1 MVAPALWLPTDAYRG
16 WSWSVKG
23 LPGASSLSLSPR
35 FCISCFVSPANPQ
48 VPTPP
53 WGKERKSHNSP
64 VLEGQVGKP
73 PDIAQPHCVPHHGQ
87 DEVQFAGPVPSG
99 LILIPLLV
107 LLGAEKHIVGS
118 QP

>member
-1 MVAPALWLPTDAYRG
+1 M
-16 WSWSVKG
+16 KG
-23 LPGASSLSLSPR
+23 LPRASSLSPSPQILYLLLCVPR
-35 FCISCFVSPANPQ
+35 QPTSARPA
-48 VPTPP
+48 
-53 WGKERKSHNSP
+53 WGKEQKSHTSP